1 MYGLIVE
8 SVSHLHL
15 SFGRYEWFI
24 GNGVLTGELW
34 PNGLTFVKL

>member
-1 MYGLIVE
+1 MYGLIAK

-15 SFGRYEWFI
+15 LCGRYECFI
-24 GNGVLTGELW
+24 GNEVLTGELR